1 VCGRFNVHSTPGLK
15 ELLVS
20 LGVSAGSIRSGLNIA
35 PTESVSLL
43 RHCAGADAVFHVEV
57 REARWWLTPHWA
69 KDLSQKYAMF
79 NARCEGLSKSPAFR
93 KPFASQR
100 GIVPMSSFIEWR
112 GSKGSKQPWLI
123 SNEQEAIAVAAL
135 WDVWLGAENTDS
147 EGQGQG
153 QGKRESRPLLSCTL
167 VTTAAAPS
175 FQAWHSRMPVMLSPG
190 DRERW
195 LDNSH
200 AIADDDPLFAP
211 RLREPLRLLPID
223 RAVGNARNKDPGC
236 LGVTGESVTLRA
248 D

>member
-1 VCGRFNVHSTPGLK
+1 MCGRFNVHSTPGLQQ
-15 ELLVS
+15 LLAS
-20 LGVSAGSIRSGLNIA
+20 LGVSADSIHSAVNIA
-35 PTESVSLL
+35 PTESISLL
-43 RHCAGADAVFHVEV
+43 RHGTGPGSAGSAEICL
-57 REARWWLTPHWA
+57 ARWWLTPHWA

-100 GIVPMSSFIEWR
+100 CVVPMSSFIEWR
-112 GSKGSKQPWLI
+112 GSAGSKQPWLI
-123 SNEQEAIAVAAL
+123 SNEREAIAVAAL
-135 WDVWLGAENTDS
+135 WDVWLPRGGS
-147 EGQGQG
+147 EEERARDGGEAYQ
-153 QGKRESRPLLSCTL
+153 PLLSCTL

-175 FQAWHSRMPVMLSPG
+175 FEAWHSRMPVMLSQG
-190 DRERW
+190 DLERW

-211 RLREPLRLLPID
+211 RLREPLRLQPID

-236 LGVTGESVTLRA
+236 LQVAGDAMNLRA